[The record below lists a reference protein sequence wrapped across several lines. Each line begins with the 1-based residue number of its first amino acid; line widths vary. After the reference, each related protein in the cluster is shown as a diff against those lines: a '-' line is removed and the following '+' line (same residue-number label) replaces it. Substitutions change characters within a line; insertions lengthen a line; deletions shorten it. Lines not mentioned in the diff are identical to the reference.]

1 MSDVDAKINNFKK
14 LYKDIVMG
22 FSVFEYADKPI
33 FIKHFSELDNGDL
46 ELERIKIL
54 NQAKERNLPSKEEKM
69 DLLLKEGYWSTQ
81 KEDEM
86 VKIKKEIS
94 DQEMILKNLIIKR
107 QIMTTKEKIR
117 IANQKLQDIL
127 NEKNEVFGFC
137 LEDFVDKKM
146 NEITIFNSFYKNRQL
161 TEKMFSEEEFDIL
174 PERELAELV
183 RILNNFYIDFSHQQI
198 KRICA
203 CPFFVSI
210 FNLCDND
217 AYSFFGKKISELS
230 ILQVNLFSQGRY
242 FRNLMQS
249 SDSKNFPPSDVLE
262 DPDKMI
268 EWYDQISTGPK
279 SEADGVSYFGASK
292 QELEDMAGGKAID
305 VADFAKGKGNS
316 LSTKD
321 FIEMHGI

>member
-1 MSDVDAKINNFKK
+1 
-14 LYKDIVMG
+14 MG

>member
-1 MSDVDAKINNFKK
+1 MSDVDNKVNNFKK

-22 FSVFEYADKPI
+22 FSVFEYAGKPI

-54 NQAKERNLPSKEEKM
+54 NQAKEKNLPSKEEKM
-69 DLLLKEGYWSTQ
+69 TLLLKEGYWSIQ
-81 KEDEM
+81 KEDEII
-86 VKIKKEIS
+86 KIKKEIS
-94 DQEMILKNLIIKR
+94 DNEMLLKNLVIKR
-107 QIMTTKEKIR
+107 QIMSTKERIR

-127 NEKNEVFGFC
+127 NEKNEAFGFC
-137 LEDFVDKKM
+137 LEDFVGKKM

-174 PERELAELV
+174 PEKELAELI
-183 RILNNFYIDFSHQQI
+183 RILNNFYIDFSHEQI

-217 AYSFFGKKISELS
+217 AYSFFGKKICELS

-242 FRNLMQS
+242 FKNLMQS
-249 SDSKNFPPSDVLE
+249 RDSQNFPPSDVLE

>member
-1 MSDVDAKINNFKK
+1 
-14 LYKDIVMG
+14 MG

-54 NQAKERNLPSKEEKM
+54 SQAKERNLPSKEEKM
-69 DLLLKEGYWSTQ
+69 ALLVKEGYWSTQ

-94 DQEMILKNLIIKR
+94 DQEMLLKNLIIKR

-117 IANQKLQDIL
+117 IANQKLQDII